1 MPALNIAL
9 LSAYMLSILVLLV
22 TPGPVVMLITGTAA
36 TSGYGKAFLT
46 TVGTN
51 LASLVLILL
60 AVLMLSGVVTLNTG
74 YLSLLGLAGSLYIGW
89 GAVQTLIGLRQAS
102 TVGAEGTNLI
112 SGGFARGFITGVAN
126 PKDILFFV
134 SFFPQFIGISRDFS
148 TSIITL
154 SLVWILFDFAVMAG
168 YILAVKRF
176 LPVTMSRGFAAGS
189 ALVLMLIAAG
199 GVLWNLRGIRAFIF
213 E

>member
-9 LSAYMLSILVLLV
+9 LSAYMVSILALLL
-22 TPGPVVMLITGTAA
+22 TPGPVVMLVTGTAA
-36 TSGYGKAFLT
+36 SSGYGKAFLT
-46 TVGTN
+46 TFGTN

-60 AVLMLSGVVTLNTG
+60 AVMMLGGVVTLNTG

-89 GAVQTLIGLRQAS
+89 GAVQTLISLRLTS
-102 TVGAEGTNLI
+102 TAGAEGESVI
-112 SGGFARGFITGVAN
+112 SGGFARGFVTGVAN

-134 SFFPQFIGISRDFS
+134 SFFPQFIGISRDFT

-176 LPVTMSRGFAAGS
+176 LPVALGRRFAAGS
-189 ALVLMLIAAG
+189 ALMLLAIAGAG
-199 GVLWNLRGIRAFIF
+199 ILWNLSGVRAFIF